1 MLKIINKINMINHNY
16 KDLEGWFNMEN
27 QYLELLDNVPE
38 NGVFVE
44 LGAYKGKSTSFI
56 VTEINNRNRN
66 IKFHTIDTFEG
77 DSGSNDEQEIKAYRN
92 VNVSKMFDEF
102 RENTKHLKEHF
113 NVIVGKSDESSKFFE
128 DNSVDVIFIDA
139 GHSYDSVIQDIKS
152 WLPKIKDGGIMS
164 GHDYNSWSG
173 VNKAVNEIFDKVD
186 KIDNDC
192 WFVKIKK

>member
-102 RENTKHLKEHF
+102 SENTKHLKEHF